1 MITPRLA
8 FPTFTFT
15 LTAAC
20 ALLCASAAFA
30 AEPGNLGSAQAR
42 YRQDM
47 AVCNSGQSNQDAGT
61 CREEARRALAAARTG
76 ALNDVPGQYQQ
87 NAEQRCGAL
96 PGSDRTDCE
105 ARMRGEGN
113 VEGSVGAGGLLRET
127 ITTTIIPA
135 K

>member
-1 MITPRLA
+1 MKKYPLIRRSTLLLA
-8 FPTFTFT
+8 GLLLGLP
-15 LTAAC
+15 
-20 ALLCASAAFA
+20 AL
-30 AEPGNLGSAQAR
+30 AEPADLQQR

>member
-15 LTAAC
+15 AAC
-20 ALLCASAAFA
+20 ALLCTSAAFA

-42 YRQDM
+42 FRQEM
-47 AVCNSGQSNQDAGT
+47 ALCNSGQSNQDAGT

-96 PGSDRTDCE
+96 PGSDRMDCE
-105 ARMRGEGN
+105 ARMRGEGK
-113 VEGSVGAGGLLRET
+113 VEGSVAAGGLLRE
-127 ITTTIIPA
+127 ITTTTITPA
-135 K
+135 Q

>member
-1 MITPRLA
+1 MSIAPHSVL
-8 FPTFTFT
+8 T
-15 LTAAC
+15 LSSIAAS
-20 ALLCASAAFA
+20 ALLCATATLAADVSSSS
-30 AEPGNLGSAQAR
+30 SAQTR
-42 YRQDM
+42 FRQEM

-61 CREEARRALAAARTG
+61 CREEARRALAAARSG

-105 ARMRGEGN
+105 ARMRGEGK

-127 ITTTIIPA
+127 ITTTITPA